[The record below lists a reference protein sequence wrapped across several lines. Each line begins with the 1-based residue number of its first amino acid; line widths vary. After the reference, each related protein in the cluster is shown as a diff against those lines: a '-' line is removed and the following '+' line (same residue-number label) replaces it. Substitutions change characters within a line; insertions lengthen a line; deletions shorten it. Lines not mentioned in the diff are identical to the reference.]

1 MSRRVV
7 ITGLGAVSSIGAN
20 VAEHLAS
27 LKAGKVGIGPTRLM
41 DGTQLR
47 VKCFAEAADFNP
59 DAFLEPRQRGLMD
72 RNSELALAAARE
84 AVAQAGDPLDGV
96 APEKAGV
103 IYGASVG
110 FQSIEDGY
118 HRLNATPP
126 GRPHPFTVP
135 RSMPSS
141 SASQISMAHRVLGP
155 SFSVASACSSASHA
169 IGLSFHMI
177 RSGLLDVALSGGS
190 EAPHTLGFLKAWEAL
205 RVLSPDGCRPFSAD
219 RNGLVLGEAGGV
231 VVLEELERA
240 RGRGAPILAEV
251 VGFGMSADGNDL
263 TAPDGTSTARA
274 MRLALADAGLAPE
287 AIDYVSAHGTGTVL
301 NDKTE
306 TAALRTVFGAKL
318 DTMPVSST
326 KSMHGHCLGAA
337 GALGVIGTVLAMRE
351 GFVPPTMGYRVPD
364 PDCAL
369 DCVPNAA
376 RDHAVGHALVNAFAF
391 GGLNA
396 VLALKAWH

>member
-7 ITGLGAVSSIGAN
+7 ITGLGAISSIGAN

-41 DGTQLR
+41 DGAQLR

-72 RNSELALAAARE
+72 RNSELALGAARE
-84 AVAQAGDPLDGV
+84 AVAAAGDALEGV

-118 HRLNATPP
+118 QRLNATPP

-155 SFSVASACSSASHA
+155 SFAVASACSSASHA

-177 RSGLLDVALSGGS
+177 RSGLLDVALTGGS

-231 VVLEELERA
+231 VVLEEMERA
-240 RGRGAPILAEV
+240 RGRGAEILAEV

-274 MRLALADAGLAPE
+274 MRLALADAGIAPE

-306 TAALRTVFGAKL
+306 AAALRAVFGERLAKV
-318 DTMPVSST
+318 PVSST

-337 GALGVIGTVLAMRE
+337 GALGVLATVLAMRE

-364 PDCAL
+364 PDCAI

-376 RDHAVGHALVNAFAF
+376 RDHAVDHALVNAFAF